1 MLEPHYLPAGRRA
14 ASVLLAALLLLTA
27 CREEPRF
34 RIKRAAAQG
43 FGERETAGLVAC
55 DALKEASGL
64 AASRANP
71 GVLWAHNDSGDK
83 PRVFA
88 LGAQGEHLGIYTLLG
103 AQAVDWEDMA
113 VGPGPQAGREY
124 LYLADIGD
132 NLARRETK
140 TVYRIPE
147 PKVSAGQA
155 PIESALAGAEAI
167 QLRYPDRPRNAET
180 LLVDPVSRD
189 LYIVT
194 KQEETVS
201 IYRAAYPQPIDRVLT
216 MEDCGRLALSGVVG
230 GDVSPDGSAILL
242 KTYAALFVAHR
253 EPGERLDAALIRG
266 GFERLPYTPEPQGE
280 AVTWTP
286 DGGAYFT
293 LSEERE
299 GTPAVLYRYARL
311 SEPAAPAKR

>member
-1 MLEPHYLPAGRRA
+1 MSMPHCLPAPHRA
-14 ASVLLAALLLLTA
+14 ASVLLAALLLA
-27 CREEPRF
+27 AGCREQPRF
-34 RIKRAAAQG
+34 QFKRAAAQG
-43 FGERETAGLVAC
+43 FGERETAGLIAC

-88 LGAQGEHLGIYTLLG
+88 LGPQGEHLGIYMLIG
-103 AQAVDWEDMA
+103 AQSVDWEDMA
-113 VGPGPQAGREY
+113 VGPGPLPGRAY

-132 NLARRETK
+132 NLARREAK
-140 TVYRIPE
+140 VIYRVPE

-180 LLVDPVSRD
+180 LLVDPTNGD

-194 KQEETVS
+194 KQEETVWL
-201 IYRAAYPQPIDRVLT
+201 YRAAYPQPNDRVLT

-242 KTYAALFVAHR
+242 KTYAALYLAHR
-253 EPGERLDAALIRG
+253 EPGERLDAALIR
-266 GFERLPYTPEPQGE
+266 
-280 AVTWTP
+280 
-286 DGGAYFT
+286 AYFT

-311 SEPAAPAKR
+311 EALAPAPTDR